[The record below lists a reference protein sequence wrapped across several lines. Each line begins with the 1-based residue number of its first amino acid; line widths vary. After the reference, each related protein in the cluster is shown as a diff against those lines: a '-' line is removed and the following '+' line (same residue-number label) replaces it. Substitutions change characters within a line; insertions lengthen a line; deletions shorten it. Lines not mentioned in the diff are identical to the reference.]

1 MREILLQ
8 KSRGAMSV
16 NAESRTAQV
25 HFYTGAVVDRV
36 NFWTG
41 EVYKLQLSLDP
52 KHVDLSRLNSGR
64 APFLDGHMAYG
75 VRSTLGVIEKA
86 WMSADGGYAEVRFS
100 ERDDVT
106 PIFDDVKS
114 GVLRNVSV
122 GTSIGELKDIT
133 PKGEK
138 IRTML
143 AVDWAPDEISLVP
156 IGADPDAQIL
166 SAATMTPAD
175 IANHLQTLAGASS
188 ELRARMADLQARLK
202 FMAALIAAERK

>member
-1 MREILLQ
+1 MREILLE
-8 KSRGAMSV
+8 KSRAALSV
-16 NAESRTAQV
+16 DADARTAKV
-25 HFYTGAVVDRV
+25 HFYTGAVVDRF
-36 NFWTG
+36 NFWRG
-41 EVYKLQLSLDP
+41 EKYRLQLSLDP

-64 APFLDGHMAYG
+64 APFLDGHMSFG
-75 VRSTLGVIEKA
+75 VRSTLGVIQKA
-86 WMSADGGYAEVRFS
+86 WLASDGGFAEIRFS

-106 PIFDDVKS
+106 PIFEDVKA

-122 GTSIGELKDIT
+122 GTAINELKDIT

-166 SAATMTPAD
+166 SAVSMTPAD
-175 IANHLQTLAGASS
+175 IANHLQALAGASS
-188 ELRARMADLQARLK
+188 ELNARLADLQARMK
-202 FMAALIAAERK
+202 FMAAMLAAERK